1 MDPRRRRRRKRRAGA
16 VAAFMVL
23 ALGIAFFFES
33 QATTTVIIVRH
44 ADVAPGLGDDLGLS
58 PVGAIRA
65 EELSRVLADVDVIQG
80 PDAILVGSGRASRE
94 TAEPLARRLNLPVLE
109 VDTSSLTRLAKR
121 IIKDYKGKIVL
132 VVTRPA
138 DIPVLIPRFQG
149 SKKVPE
155 LADGESDNLYVVSV
169 PWYGKVKTLR
179 LRYGSRLAPA
189 SEANGLAA
197 RSPSDVNGG

>member
-1 MDPRRRRRRKRRAGA
+1 MDPRRRRRRQRRAGA

-33 QATTTVIIVRH
+33 QATTTVILVRN
-44 ADVAPGLGDDLGLS
+44 ADVASGLGDDLGLS
-58 PVGAIRA
+58 PVGEIRA

-80 PDAILVGSGRASRE
+80 PDAILVGGGRALRE
-94 TAEPLARRLNLPVLE
+94 TAEPLARHLNLPVQE

-121 IIKDYKGKIVL
+121 IIKDYKGQIVVL
-132 VVTRPA
+132 VAQPA
-138 DIPVLIPRFQG
+138 NIPVLITRFQG

-155 LADGESDNLYVVSV
+155 LADGEYDNLYIVSI

-179 LRYGSRLAPA
+179 LRYGARLAPTA
-189 SEANGLAA
+189 PEAAPPG
-197 RSPSDVNGG
+197 